1 MEQRRDYIEKQINN
15 LGLFLNE
22 ILSNPKSLDGEDG
35 IDLFFSLVKGQV
47 GIDRVGIVFYFNAM
61 NNLAL
66 GNNHLCGGLQNIQTK
81 MTKGLDM
88 AKSGVQEM
96 DEKEMAEI
104 DGGGFGPFGF
114 GFRVF
119 MKPAFIVWEAQQC

>member
-1 MEQRRDYIEKQINN
+1 
-15 LGLFLNE
+15 LFLNK
-22 ILSNPKSLDGEDG
+22 ILSNPKSLDGEDA
-35 IDLFFSLVKGQV
+35 IDLFFSLVKGQI
-47 GIDRVGIVFYFNAM
+47 GIDRVGIVFYFNIM

-66 GNNHLCGGLQNIQTK
+66 DNKYLCGGLQNIQTK

-88 AKSGVQEM
+88 TKPGVQEM
-96 DEKEMAEI
+96 DAEEMAEI